1 MLKEK
6 EDKKKREIEEKKK
19 KLEREERKK
28 EREELAKKK
37 AESRLK
43 KAAEKSLTKKPPA
56 RKRVS
61 QLSNHK
67 KQQKTSISEPSTSEP
82 TITEPSTSVTKPS
95 KCFTDSE
102 CCECLHTYAEDVR
115 NGTGAEWVMCVC
127 GRWLHEE
134 CIDYDANGSEKLC
147 SYCVV

>member
-1 MLKEK
+1 M
-6 EDKKKREIEEKKK
+6 
-19 KLEREERKK
+19 LEREERKK

-67 KQQKTSISEPSTSEP
+67 KQQKKPLYLNPLRLSQLLLNPLHLLPSHQNVLQ
-82 TITEPSTSVTKPS
+82 IVSVANAYTLMPKMFAMEQGLS
-95 KCFTDSE
+95 G
-102 CCECLHTYAEDVR
+102 L
-115 NGTGAEWVMCVC
+115 CVC
-127 GRWLHEE
+127 VAL
-134 CIDYDANGSEKLC
+134 AT
-147 SYCVV
+147 